1 MAAPQGPSRV
11 LVLGGTRWVG
21 RAVAQGHLDRG
32 AEVTCLARGESGAAP
47 QGARLVAADRD
58 EDGAYDALEGDW
70 DEVVEVT
77 RSPTHASGALDA
89 LADRAGHWTFVSSVS
104 AQRLE
109 GAPVGADEDDELV
122 PEDAT
127 GEEYDGAKA
136 WIERVARERLGE
148 RLAIVRPGL
157 IGGPGDDSGRF
168 GYWVARLALAGGGR
182 VLVPGRDQPTQAI
195 DVRDLVDFLVE
206 WAPHRGDVINAV
218 GADGTLH
225 GHIALASEV
234 AGFTGEL
241 VHASDAQLQA
251 AEIGAWAGPRALP
264 LTLPAALASHAQRSS
279 ARYRAA
285 GGMHRAL
292 RETLEAVLAHE
303 RALGLDRP
311 AANRLSRAD
320 ELAAIDSLASSA

>member
-1 MAAPQGPSRV
+1 MEEMQGPARV
-11 LVLGGTRWVG
+11 LVLGGTRWLG

-32 AEVTCLARGESGAAP
+32 AEVTCLARGEGGAAP
-47 QGARLVAADRD
+47 EGARLVVAHRD
-58 EDGAYDALEGDW
+58 EDGAYDELAGDW

-77 RSPTHASGALDA
+77 WNPAHASGALDA
-89 LADRAGHWTFVSSVS
+89 LADRAAHWTFVSSVS

-109 GAPVGADEDDELV
+109 GAPVGADEQDELV

-127 GEEYDGAKA
+127 GEDYGGAKA
-136 WIERVARERLGE
+136 WIERVARERLWR

-157 IGGPGDDSGRF
+157 IGGPGDESGRF
-168 GYWVARLALAGGGR
+168 GYWVARLALAGDGT
-182 VLVPGRDQPTQAI
+182 VLVPARAQPTQAI
-195 DVRDLVDFLVE
+195 DVRDLAEFLVE
-206 WAPHRGDVINAV
+206 LAPQRDDVINAV
-218 GADGTLH
+218 GADSTLH

-241 VHASDAQLQA
+241 VHASDAQLEA
-251 AEIGAWAGPRALP
+251 AEIGTWAGPRALP

-285 GGMHRAL
+285 GGTHRSL